1 MNNINKWNV
10 KWLILVMTL
19 LLGVTALLA
28 LCIGRYW
35 ISPQDV
41 IRVFLIKGKM
51 LDQSLSGMEESVI
64 FTLRL
69 PRILAA
75 ILIGSSL
82 ALSGAVYQGIFRNP
96 LVSPDMLGVSAGA
109 CVGAAAGILLGVGS
123 QLVQLTAFLGG
134 LVAVWLAMF
143 IPKLVRNNTMIIL
156 VLSGV
161 IVGGL
166 MTAILGMIKYMADA
180 ETELAE
186 ITYWQMGSIAKVS
199 MTDLV
204 RIFPV
209 ILFATVLLL
218 ALSWQINILSLGVVE
233 AKTLGINV
241 TRVRTLAILGA
252 TLLTASSVSIS
263 GTVGWVGLV
272 IPHLGRMII
281 GDDNRRLLPV
291 ACLLGAIF
299 MIVVDTLARVL
310 TSAELPL
317 SILTGLIGAPFY
329 VLLLL
334 KQRTRLV

>member
-19 LLGVTALLA
+19 LLGVIALLA

>member
-218 ALSWQINILSLGVVE
+218 ALSWQINILSLGVIE

>member
-10 KWLILVMTL
+10 RWLILVMTL

-166 MTAILGMIKYMADA
+166 MTAILGMIKYIADA

-263 GTVGWVGLV
+263 GTVGWVGLI

>member
-10 KWLILVMTL
+10 KWLILFMTL

>member
-218 ALSWQINILSLGVVE
+218 ALSWQINILSVGVVE

-272 IPHLGRMII
+272 IPHLGRMMI

>member
-166 MTAILGMIKYMADA
+166 MTAVLGMIKYMADA
-180 ETELAE
+180 ETELVE

-209 ILFATVLLL
+209 ILFATILLL

>member
-19 LLGVTALLA
+19 LLGVIALLA

-252 TLLTASSVSIS
+252 TLLTASSVSIC

>member
-166 MTAILGMIKYMADA
+166 MTAVLGMIKYMADA

>member
-41 IRVFLIKGKM
+41 IRVFLIKGEM

-199 MTDLV
+199 MTDLG

>member
-41 IRVFLIKGKM
+41 IRVFLIKGEM

>member
-272 IPHLGRMII
+272 IPHLGRMMI

>member
-218 ALSWQINILSLGVVE
+218 ALSWQINILSLGVIE

-272 IPHLGRMII
+272 IPHLGRMMI

>member
-199 MTDLV
+199 MTDLG

>member
-10 KWLILVMTL
+10 RWLILVMTL

>member
-1 MNNINKWNV
+1 MKKTNIT
-10 KWLILVMTL
+10 WLILGMTL
-19 LLGVTALLA
+19 LLCLTALLA

-35 ISPQDV
+35 ISPEDV
-41 IRVFLIKGKM
+41 IRVFLIKM
-51 LDQSLSGMEESVI
+51 NILDQTLSGMEESVI

-123 QLVQLTAFLGG
+123 QLIQVTAFIGG
-134 LVAVWLAMF
+134 LIAVWLAMF

-199 MTDLV
+199 MTDLT
-204 RIFPV
+204 RILPV
-209 ILFATVLLL
+209 ILLATMLLL
-218 ALSWQINILSLGVVE
+218 GLSWQINILSLGVVE

-241 TRVRTLAILGA
+241 NRVRMLAVLGA

-310 TSAELPL
+310 TAAELPL

-334 KQRTRLV
+334 KQRMRLV

>member
-1 MNNINKWNV
+1 MNNVNKWNV

-209 ILFATVLLL
+209 ILFATILLL

>member
-75 ILIGSSL
+75 ILISSSL

-166 MTAILGMIKYMADA
+166 MTAVLGMIKYMADA

>member
-1 MNNINKWNV
+1 MKDLNV
-10 KWLILVMTL
+10 KWLILIMTL
-19 LLGVTALLA
+19 LLGAVALLA

-35 ISPQDV
+35 INPQDV
-41 IRVFLIKGKM
+41 VKVFLIKANL
-51 LDQSLSGMEESVI
+51 LDQSLTGMEESII

-109 CVGAAAGILLGVGS
+109 CVGAAAGILLGVGN
-123 QLVQLTAFLGG
+123 QLVQVTAFLGG

-186 ITYWQMGSIAKVS
+186 ITYWQMGSIAKVT
-199 MTDLV
+199 MGDLT
-204 RIFPV
+204 RILPV
-209 ILFATVLLL
+209 ILLATVLLL

-241 TRVRTLAILGA
+241 SRVRLLAILGA
-252 TLLTASSVSIS
+252 TLLTASSVSVS

-281 GDDNRRLLPV
+281 GDDNRKLLPV

-299 MIVVDTLARVL
+299 MVIVDTLARVL

-334 KQRTRLV
+334 KQRTRLS